1 MNATVYPSDPWGGV
15 LEHLEE
21 ATSLNRESNKW
32 KGSRLAQFL
41 HEVTGANYRW
51 QVSAAPAAPGERTD
65 GQKRQRFR
73 VVERSDERDIIIS
86 WQDPTRG
93 HVGEQRWRFGTAST
107 SGICAL
113 SGRPIRRGDFV
124 FRPMRPTSRRPEF
137 GDMIL
142 AAAIDSAY
150 EYRGSKIRKL
160 SIGST
165 RS

>member
-1 MNATVYPSDPWGGV
+1 MNATVYPSDPWAGV

-32 KGSRLAQFL
+32 TGSRLAQL
-41 HEVTGANYRW
+41 LTEVTGTGYRW
-51 QVSAAPAAPGERTD
+51 QISATPAAPIERTD
-65 GQKRQRFR
+65 CQNREGFT
-73 VVERSDERDIIIS
+73 VVERSDERDIVIS

-93 HVGEQRWRFGTAST
+93 YLGEQRWRIGTASS

-113 SGRPIRRGDFV
+113 SGRPIRRGDRI
-124 FRPMRPTSRRPEF
+124 FRPMRPTSRHPNF

-150 EYRGSKIRKL
+150 EYRQMTQCRR
-160 SIGST
+160 T
-165 RS
+165 A